1 MKNVLLGFVLTGV
14 MALLAA
20 CGSATPTPLP
30 TIISNEAQP
39 TAAAD
44 VNPTATITATAEVI
58 VIVPTNEAPP
68 PAEAT
73 ATTPPPTATATPPA
87 EPTATTQP
95 SAAACLVGRWR
106 VSNFETYLQQ
116 TLMANAPGTDIT
128 LTVSSGEIY
137 ITFTAS
143 EMSMASE
150 NYVVAVAVAGTSLDT
165 QVEATG
171 QVEYTATDTNF
182 TTVAGTTTGSTTGSS
197 MGQSMT
203 IDLAQMVG
211 GGTATTVAYTCAG
224 DVMTWSGPYVVPMEF
239 ERVNN

>member
-1 MKNVLLGFVLTGV
+1 MKNVLFSLILALGV
-14 MALLAA
+14 ALLTA
-20 CGSATPTPLP
+20 CSSATPTPLP
-30 TIISNEAQP
+30 TIAVGDDQP

-44 VNPTATITATAEVI
+44 VNPTATITPTLEVI

-73 ATTPPPTATATPPA
+73 ATTPPPTATTEVPA
-87 EPTATTQP
+87 EPTATAQS

-116 TLMANAPGTDIT
+116 TLTANAPGTDIT

-165 QVEATG
+165 QVQAAG
-171 QVEYTATDTNF
+171 QVEYTATDTSF

-197 MGQSMT
+197 MGQSIT
-203 IDLAQMVG
+203 IDLAQMVNG
-211 GGTATTVAYTCAG
+211 VDSNTVNYTCAG
-224 DVMTWSGPYVVPMEF
+224 DVMTWSGPYVVPLMF
-239 ERVNN
+239 ERVSN